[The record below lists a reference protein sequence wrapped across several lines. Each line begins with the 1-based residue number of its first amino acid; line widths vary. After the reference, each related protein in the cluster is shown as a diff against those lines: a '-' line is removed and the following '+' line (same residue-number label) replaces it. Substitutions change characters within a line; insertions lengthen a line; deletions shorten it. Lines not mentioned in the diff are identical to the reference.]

1 VGTAHRFQQAQQ
13 RAKWWAVPTLRGFY
27 VLFENVGRG
36 MNLAP
41 AAFLIIE
48 RQIIEL
54 QIIKYDS
61 FILIYKECTHDTKR
75 GNHRQ

>member
-1 VGTAHRFQQAQQ
+1 VAFQQAPQC
-13 RAKWWAVPTLRGFY
+13 AKWWAVPTLRGFY

-48 RQIIEL
+48 L

-75 GNHRQ
+75 DNHHQ